1 MLEAIK
7 LQQREIKVL
16 VAQGTKIRR
25 IGLQGGLKENGN
37 IDIVGIADNAEK
49 VFYYTKKLN
58 PDIVIIDLIYMDKEG
73 IETIYR
79 LKELNSDVKVVV
91 FSSGRDK
98 NEVISALG
106 AGANAYCLTN
116 INSDLLAQIINTVYL
131 GACWYDPSVAN
142 VIMSYFPKPKK
153 ISVIDDD
160 FTIPLSARE
169 KEVLKLIVQGKNN
182 AAIAKELI
190 VSVHTAKAHVCN
202 ILHKM
207 NVEDRVQAAVK
218 AINCN
223 MV

>member
-98 NEVISALG
+98 N
-106 AGANAYCLTN
+106 
-116 INSDLLAQIINTVYL
+116 DYL
-131 GACWYDPSVAN
+131 CMIYLV
-142 VIMSYFPKPKK
+142 
-153 ISVIDDD
+153 
-160 FTIPLSARE
+160 
-169 KEVLKLIVQGKNN
+169 
-182 AAIAKELI
+182 
-190 VSVHTAKAHVCN
+190 
-202 ILHKM
+202 
-207 NVEDRVQAAVK
+207 
-218 AINCN
+218 
-223 MV
+223 